1 MGRSITI
8 EVEPLILKYARY
20 CSGYDIQSASKKLK
34 VSEDRLRE
42 FEDKKQAISLVQVKK
57 MSAIY
62 KMPVAYF
69 LLINAPKDMVVPK
82 DFRIIYASEAEKF
95 SPEVMLAVR
104 RARYIQS
111 TIHDLKEEIQYNFK
125 SFSLKDSPEQAAD
138 YFRSILNVSL
148 AQQKK
153 LDSPNLALRTWKD
166 AVEGL
171 GIFVLQQSL
180 PKDDIS
186 AFSLADKKP
195 YVVLLN
201 SAEHENRRVFS
212 LFHEIGHV
220 LLHRSGICTP
230 DNFSRNS
237 YDYIQIEKFC
247 NAFSSEV
254 LVPARDFINNET
266 VKLLSKQKFED
277 WNLDNIKSIASLYRV
292 SQEVIYRKLVQ
303 VGILDEKKYEKRR
316 QELLKGFEEY
326 QKRKKGKIIIP
337 QYRKII
343 SKNGRAFV
351 SVVLRNMYENRITI
365 RDVSDFLG
373 TTSRHIVDVEAHI

>member
-20 CSGYDIQSASKKLK
+20 CSGYDIQGASKKLK
-34 VSEDRLRE
+34 ISEERLRDL
-42 FEDKKQAISLVQVKK
+42 EDKKQTINLAQIKK
-57 MSAIY
+57 MSTVY

-82 DFRIIYASEAEKF
+82 DFRIIYASETEKL

-104 RARYIQS
+104 RARYVQS

-125 SFSLKDSPEQAAD
+125 SFSLQDKPEKVAE
-138 YFRSILNVSL
+138 YFRGVLNISVE
-148 AQQKK
+148 QQKK
-153 LDSPNLALRTWKD
+153 LNSPNSALRAWKD
-166 AVEGL
+166 SVERL

-186 AFSLADKKP
+186 AFSLADEKP
-195 YVVLLN
+195 YIVLLN
-201 SAEHENRRVFS
+201 SAEHENRRIFS

-220 LLHRSGICTP
+220 LLHRSGVCNP

-237 YDYIQIEKFC
+237 YEYIQIEKFC
-247 NAFSSEV
+247 NNFSSEV
-254 LVPARDFINNET
+254 LVPAHDFLNNET

-277 WNLDNIKSIASLYRV
+277 WDLESIRSVASLYRV

-303 VGILDEKKYEKRR
+303 VGILDEKKYEKKR

-326 QKRKKGKIIIP
+326 QKRKKGKSIIP

-343 SKNGRAFV
+343 SKNGHAFV
-351 SVVLRNMYENRITI
+351 GIVLRNMYENRITI

-373 TTSRHIVDVEAHI
+373 TTSRHIADVEAHV